1 MNASVAAAAPAAA
14 LAASQAAALPADYA
28 HGAGASDAEAIA
40 AARALLQRQ
49 PELQAR
55 AARLAA
61 KQVPAIERVPFDDL
75 PREAAARA
83 ARLQRAE
90 ELESLV
96 RVKDSMLWSALQEGR
111 AQEAS
116 ASAFADETA
125 AARAH
130 AEALRA
136 GAETELSRWEEVAD
150 AYAAQARRDEA
161 ELHAARAEAQAARRE
176 AAAQERSAIEHAA
189 AAAAAVAE
197 QHAARSE
204 AARARAVAEQLS
216 AHNQALV
223 AHAEQ
228 LRAQLSML
236 VPLPLDGAPREA
248 GAVATAQPRVAAAT
262 AWRQS
267 PASASLD

>member
-1 MNASVAAAAPAAA
+1 M
-14 LAASQAAALPADYA
+14 L
-28 HGAGASDAEAIA
+28 DA
-40 AARALLQRQ
+40 RR
-49 PELQAR
+49 QAR

-90 ELESLV
+90 ELESL
-96 RVKDSMLWSALQEGR
+96 EGR

-136 GAETELSRWEEVAD
+136 GAETELSRW
-150 AYAAQARRDEA
+150 
-161 ELHAARAEAQAARRE
+161 AARRE

-204 AARARAVAEQLS
+204 AARARA
-216 AHNQALV
+216 ALV